1 MKVLVTGA
9 NGYIGSRTVKGFLEK
24 GIDVIAV
31 DFNKDNIDPR
41 AKFVFYDI
49 FNSSKSIYSDLDYP
63 DIVIHMAWK
72 DGFKHN
78 SHAHMEMLSSHYK
91 FIKELIE
98 GGLKRLVIMGSM
110 HEIGYYEGA
119 INENTPCNPSSM
131 YGISKDSLR
140 RSVLLL
146 AKQKEIKL
154 QWLRAYYIYGDDIKS
169 NSIFSKILAACQEG
183 KTRFPFTTGKNKY
196 DFIKINDLVSQ
207 IVAVAMQDKVT
218 GIIECCSGIPVS
230 LSTQVEN
237 FIVENNLGIKLEYG
251 AFPDRSYDSPA
262 LWGDN
267 KKILKIM
274 RGYVKK

>member
-9 NGYIGSRTVKGFLEK
+9 NGYIGSHTVKGFLEK

-31 DFNKDNIDPR
+31 DFNKNNIDSR

-49 FNSSKSIYSDLDYP
+49 FNSSKSIYSDIDYP
-63 DIVIHMAWK
+63 DIVVHLAWK

-78 SHAHMEMLSSHYK
+78 SHAHMGMLSSHYK

-131 YGISKDSLR
+131 YGAKDSLR
-140 RSVLLL
+140 RSALLL
-146 AKQKEIKL
+146 AKQKGIKL
-154 QWLRAYYIYGDDIKS
+154 QWLRAYYIYSDDIKN

-196 DFIKINDLVSQ
+196 DFIKIDDLVSQ
-207 IVAVAMQDKVT
+207 IVAVAQDNVT

-237 FIVENNLGIKLEYG
+237 NLGIKLEYK
-251 AFPDRSYDSPA
+251 AFPDRSYDSLA
-262 LWGDN
+262 IWGDN

-274 RGYVKK
+274 KGYVKK

>member
-1 MKVLVTGA
+1 
-9 NGYIGSRTVKGFLEK
+9 
-24 GIDVIAV
+24 
-31 DFNKDNIDPR
+31 
-41 AKFVFYDI
+41 
-49 FNSSKSIYSDLDYP
+49 
-63 DIVIHMAWK
+63 MAWK

-78 SHAHMEMLSSHYK
+78 SHAHMGMLSSHYK

-98 GGLKRLVIMGSM
+98 GELKRLVIMGSM

-119 INENTPCNPSSM
+119 INEDTPCNPSSM